1 MIIHLATGQPV
12 QLHIHTEDGGQPPLI
27 IAAPQAPAA
36 SSPVNAAPGR
46 ASRLAVLRLAL
57 VAAAFG
63 LGGYYLAPASRMTSA
78 APVLDA
84 GPEVAGIAPSA
95 APPHV
100 PIPAVPPAFLR
111 EMGRP
116 PVLTPPPAAPVP
128 AGQPA
133 TGNAFGLE

>member
-27 IAAPQAPAA
+27 IAAPPAPAA
-36 SSPVNAAPGR
+36 SSPVNAEPGR

-78 APVLDA
+78 APAGLDDPA
-84 GPEVAGIAPSA
+84 YRSA
-95 APPHV
+95 AQ
-100 PIPAVPPAFLR
+100 IPLTAAMVNDLARRVR
-111 EMGRP
+111 ENRG
-116 PVLTPPPAAPVP
+116 AAEEP
-128 AGQPA
+128 G
-133 TGNAFGLE
+133 

>member
-12 QLHIHTEDGGQPPLI
+12 QLHIHTEDGDPPPLI
-27 IAAPQAPAA
+27 IAAPPAPAA
-36 SSPVNAAPGR
+36 FSPANTEPGR
-46 ASRLAVLRLAL
+46 THRLAALAL
-57 VAAAFG
+57 VAATFG